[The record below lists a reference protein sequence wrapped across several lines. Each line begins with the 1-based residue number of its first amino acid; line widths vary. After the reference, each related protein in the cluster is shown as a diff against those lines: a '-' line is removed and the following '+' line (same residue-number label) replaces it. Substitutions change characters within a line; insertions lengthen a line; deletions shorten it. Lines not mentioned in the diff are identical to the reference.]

1 MVVGNIDVLFS
12 PLHCIWSWGVVRL
25 VLAVRS
31 IYAIRAL
38 FASSYYLDKK
48 RPMYIQNLLSYFFF
62 CIVRLRLGQRIPAH
76 GPLFGHD
83 IVFFCNLPLLEN
95 YMGFS
100 LFSLFDKCT

>member
-12 PLHCIWSWGVVRL
+12 PLHCIWSWGGRAFGSGCQIHL
-25 VLAVRS
+25 CYKGCFFLPLTTWTKRGPC
-31 IYAIRAL
+31 IYRFCFHIL
-38 FASSYYLDKK
+38 
-48 RPMYIQNLLSYFFF
+48 F